1 MEKKKKIDI
10 VAIILLIL
18 LIIVSYCYAQLK
30 IFHKDYINFCG
41 FSIFQVITGSM
52 SETIEIKDI
61 VILKIT
67 KDVNEND
74 IVTYKSGNDFITHRI
89 IKKEE
94 NQIITKGDAND
105 SEDKPITTDDIV
117 GKVIFIISNVAV
129 WENVLKT
136 PQVIIAIILTIIV
149 IWFFVYK
156 K

>member
-18 LIIVSYCYAQLK
+18 LIIFSYCYAQLK